1 MTSRR
6 SVLKSTAAVLASQ
19 AGLQPLRAQSASG
32 SVFLDLLRTP
42 DYAAAYDSNGFV
54 SLTRSGDKWEAKGIS
69 LRATPVDSGLN
80 LFLSSPGVEPVRVH
94 CRWHFDTVGD
104 PLILGD
110 AWERSYGELGWRS
123 VVPERVM
130 PWYFLTHQNDTLHAY
145 GVKTGAAALPFWQLD
160 HQGISLWL
168 DTSNGGSGVQL
179 SNRILELAQVV
190 TRQGQ
195 AGQPPMEAATA
206 FCRLLCAKPKLLHT
220 AIYGTNDWYYCY
232 GKNSATQTLRDAELV
247 AELAPSNAVRPFA
260 VIDMGWK
267 DGSPTFPSMPGLARE
282 IKSKSVHPGLWI
294 RPLEAEK
301 ETPSN
306 LLLPAARF
314 GKRTERAHELAYD
327 PTIPEALQV
336 VLEKVKTPV
345 QWGYELIKHDFSTYD
360 LLGKWG
366 SEMGPEPTVSGWHL
380 HDRTRT
386 NAEVISGFYQS
397 LRAAAGERTILIG
410 CNTVG
415 HLGAGYFESQR
426 TGDDTSGRQWERTRR
441 MGINTVAF
449 RLPQHN
455 TFFALDPDCVG
466 ITPAIAWEMNRQ
478 WLDLLAETGVALFI
492 SPDPKATGSEQK
504 AAVKEAFALTVSE
517 RTRAVPE
524 NWSRDTTPDNWLA
537 GAKQIRYRWTDASG
551 TYPFPI

>member
-6 SVLKSTAAVLASQ
+6 SVLKGTAAVLASQ
-19 AGLQPLRAQSASG
+19 AGPQLSRAQSAPH
-32 SVFLDLLRTP
+32 SVFFDLLRTP
-42 DYAAAYDSNGFV
+42 DYAAAYGSNGLV
-54 SLTRSGDKWEAKGIS
+54 SLVRSGDKWEARGIS
-69 LRATPVDSGLN
+69 LKTTRRNSGLS
-80 LFLSSPGVEPVRVH
+80 LSLSSPGVEPVRLH
-94 CRWHFDTVGD
+94 CRWRFDTMGH
-104 PLILGD
+104 PMILGD

-160 HQGISLWL
+160 QQGISLWL

-179 SNRILELAQVV
+179 RDRVLELAQVV

-206 FCRLLCAKPKLLHT
+206 FCRLLCSKPKLLHT
-220 AIYGTNDWYYCY
+220 PIYGTNDWYYCY
-232 GKNSATQTLRDAELV
+232 GKNSAEQTLRDAELV
-247 AELAPSNAVRPFA
+247 AELAPSHPARPFA

-267 DGSPTFPSMPGLARE
+267 DGSPTFPSMPDLASR
-282 IKSKSVHPGLWI
+282 IKGKGVRPGLWI
-294 RPLEAEK
+294 RPLEGDKDA
-301 ETPSN
+301 PSK

-314 GKRTERAHELAYD
+314 GKRTERGHELAYD

-336 VLEKVKTPV
+336 VLEKVKAPV

-366 SEMGPEPTVSGWHL
+366 SEMGPEPTVGGWHL
-380 HDRTRT
+380 NDRTRT
-386 NAEVISGFYQS
+386 NAEVICALYQS
-397 LRAAAGERTILIG
+397 LRAAAGEQTVLIG
-410 CNTVG
+410 CNTMG

-441 MGINTVAF
+441 MGVNTVAF

-455 TFFALDPDCVG
+455 TFFAMDPDCVG
-466 ITPAIAWEMNRQ
+466 ITPAIPWEMNRQ
-478 WLDLLAETGVALFI
+478 WLDLLAKTGVALFI
-492 SPDPKATGSEQK
+492 SPDPKAMGSEER
-504 AAVKEAFALTVSE
+504 AAVKEAFALAVSE
-517 RTRAVPE
+517 KTRAVPE
-524 NWSRDTTPDNWLA
+524 NWLRDTTPDTWLA
-537 GAKQIRYRWTDASG
+537 GAQQIRYRWTDASG
-551 TYPFPI
+551 TDPFPI